1 MLRGMGAAPL
11 SALALFAISALTLSD
26 PVRPA
31 HFTKS
36 EFFIG
41 DARARAIIVRN
52 VGLNALVAALLATC
66 RRSLLIVLA
75 ATLAVSLIQC
85 THVHLLEHL
94 VVAYVASGLG

>member
-1 MLRGMGAAPL
+1 MGAAPL
-11 SALALFAISALTLSD
+11 SALAWFAISALTLAD

-31 HFTKS
+31 HFTES

-41 DARARAIIVRN
+41 DARALAIVLQN
-52 VGLNALVAALLATC
+52 AALNALLAALLATC

-94 VVAYVASGLG
+94 VVTYVASGLG